1 MKTNTWSPVVW
12 LRNLSIR
19 AKLTVLVGSVSA
31 AFVLVLAIS
40 IVMGNHSN
48 DLLKQVHNG
57 YYPSVATSE
66 RLNNI
71 LVTLQREMQDAVAAS
86 DMAALEAADAQK
98 KAFLNEL
105 DKSAANPVSNPAELR
120 ALRDSVESYSTLA
133 RRTSERLIRAETGQD
148 LVATLEAMTRQF
160 RGLQAQ
166 LQSNVTRDR
175 AAIDAAFREAEA
187 TQRRATTLIALVLL
201 ISLGILIP
209 TAILIQRLTRR
220 SLDDAI
226 RIARLLAEGDLTI
239 DAAVTTADEAGA
251 VVAAMQEMAEK
262 LTRVIGEVHT
272 GAAAVTAASSQISA
286 SATQL
291 SQATSEQ
298 AVAAEE
304 TSTSLE
310 QMASTIRQTADNS
323 RNMEQMALRAAGD
336 AEQSGT
342 TVAESV
348 EAMKRISERIVIIE
362 EIAYQTNLLAL
373 NAAIEAAR
381 AGEHGRGFSVVAA
394 EVRKLAEKSQT
405 AAKEI
410 RALASS
416 TGTVAERSG
425 QVISALVPSIR
436 KVAELVHEVA
446 AAAGEQALGVSQV
459 NAAIGTVDQLTQ
471 SNAAA
476 AEELAS
482 TAEELTAQAESLQQL
497 VSFFRLGNE
506 MLPVGRKAARN
517 ASGPVTPLPR
527 PMRAAESADP
537 NFVRF

>member
-1 MKTNTWSPVVW
+1 MKTNRLSPLAV
-12 LRNLSIR
+12 LRDLSIR
-19 AKLTVLVGSVSA
+19 TKLSVLAGSVTV
-31 AFVLVLAIS
+31 AFVIVFAIS
-40 IVMGNHSN
+40 MIMGNHSN
-48 DLLKQVHNG
+48 AVLERVHDG
-57 YYPSVATSE
+57 YYPSVAMSE
-66 RLNNI
+66 RLNAI
-71 LVTLQREMQDAVAAS
+71 LTTLQRELQDAVAAS
-86 DMAALEAADAQK
+86 DMAALEAADAQRR
-98 KAFLNEL
+98 AFLSEV
-105 DKSAANPVSNPAELR
+105 DAAAANPVARPAELR
-120 ALRDSVESYSTLA
+120 ALRQSFEGYSSLA
-133 RRTSERLIRAETGQD
+133 RATSVRLINAETGQD
-148 LVATLEAMTRQF
+148 MATTLDTMTRQF
-160 RGLQAQ
+160 RALQEV
-166 LQSNVTRDR
+166 LQNNLKRDR
-175 AAIDAAFREAEA
+175 EAVAAAFTEAEI
-187 TQRRATTLIALVLL
+187 TQRRTTLFIGVVLAICL
-201 ISLGILIP
+201 CILIP
-209 TAILIQRLTRR
+209 AAIYIQRMTRR
-220 SLDDAI
+220 SLDDAM
-226 RIARLLAEGDLTI
+226 RIARSLADGNLAI
-239 DAAVTTADEAGA
+239 DVEVTTGDEAGA
-251 VVAAMQEMAEK
+251 VVGALKEMAEK
-262 LTRVIGEVHT
+262 LIRVIGEVHS

-342 TVAESV
+342 TVRESV
-348 EAMKRISERIVIIE
+348 EAMKRISERIVVIE

-394 EVRKLAEKSQT
+394 EVRKLAEKSQA

-416 TGTVAERSG
+416 TGAVAERSG

-436 KVAELVHEVA
+436 QVAELVHEVA

-459 NAAIGTVDQLTQ
+459 NSAIATVDQLTQ

-482 TAEELTAQAESLQQL
+482 TAEELTAQAESLQDL
-497 VSFFRLGNE
+497 VSYFRLGSDDG
-506 MLPVGRKAARN
+506 VAARKPRQF
-517 ASGPVTPLPR
+517 AGAGGAPYPR
-527 PMRAAESADP
+527 PTRMAEPADP